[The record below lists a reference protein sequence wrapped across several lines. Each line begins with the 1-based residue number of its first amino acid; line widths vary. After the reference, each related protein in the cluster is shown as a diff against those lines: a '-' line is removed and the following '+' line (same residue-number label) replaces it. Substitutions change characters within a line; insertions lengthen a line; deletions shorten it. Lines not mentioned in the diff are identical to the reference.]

1 MELPLLFD
9 LISTLAVVFGILFGL
24 IQLRQYRL
32 SRKSEA
38 ALYLLNSYRTKEFT
52 EGIWIIQGLEEGL
65 TRKEIEELLGG
76 SVWSI
81 GLVMSTWESIGILLF
96 NHEVTIDMVDNAF
109 SGPIL
114 FSWQKLERYV
124 NDLRAELERETLFE
138 WFQWLSDRMKVREI
152 NKSPIPAHIAY
163 KDWE

>member
-1 MELPLLFD
+1 VELPLLFD

-24 IQLRQYRL
+24 VQLRQYRL
-32 SRKSEA
+32 SRKREA

-76 SVWSI
+76 NVWSI

-138 WFQWLSDRMKVREI
+138 WFQWLSDRIKVREI
-152 NKSPIPAHIAY
+152 KKSPIPAHIAY

>member
-1 MELPLLFD
+1 
-9 LISTLAVVFGILFGL
+9 
-24 IQLRQYRL
+24 
-32 SRKSEA
+32 
-38 ALYLLNSYRTKEFT
+38 
-52 EGIWIIQGLEEGL
+52 
-65 TRKEIEELLGG
+65 
-76 SVWSI
+76 
-81 GLVMSTWESIGILLF
+81 MSTWESIGILLF

-138 WFQWLSDRMKVREI
+138 WFQWLSDRIKVREI
-152 NKSPIPAHIAY
+152 KKSPIPAHIAY